1 MKNTKSYIGWCY
13 RILWDKY
20 SVLLKG
26 TLERGIGKGL
36 PPMDSKTLVGSM
48 NNPHPLKE

>member
-13 RILWDKY
+13 QILWDKY

-36 PPMDSKTLVGSM
+36 PPMDSKNTCRVYEST
-48 NNPHPLKE
+48 PIE